1 MNQIL
6 DHSGPKKKKAP
17 SNSNNIY
24 SIVKVFAVMMII
36 FGVSLVASGSY
47 TFANNNKI
55 KNSMNAVAPEERPV
69 ITAVEIEG
77 TSQVKISVTHT
88 KVIEKV
94 AYRWDDLESTTQ
106 KAKNNQTE
114 MTIDNIGIPTGDHV
128 LTVEVWE
135 VANEGGN
142 KYTQEFNFSCENGN
156 DVIDPVIDIIIQG
169 TTVEIS
175 AEDET
180 ALQYVTYRIG
190 DGEEE
195 TLYPSDDNPTR
206 VATTFET
213 ELTETTDIV
222 VTAVDTSNNES
233 RMTRR
238 LVFYE
243 KPKISFSASADFS
256 QIIVDVSCPTPLTKL
271 DIVLN
276 GEQRTVN
283 IPNNATSHREEV
295 QVTKQGR
302 NDIKVTAYTMIEGEE
317 NSETAEGYVNYGG

>member
-17 SNSNNIY
+17 SNSNNIKG
-24 SIVKVFAVMMII
+24 IIKVFAVILII
-36 FGVSLVASGSY
+36 FGIALIGSGSY
-47 TFANNNKI
+47 TLAQNNNVK
-55 KNSMNAVAPEERPV
+55 KSMNVTPTTKEPE
-69 ITAVEIEG
+69 ISAVEEEG
-77 TSQVKISVTHT
+77 TSTVTISVNHD

-94 AYRWDDLESTTQ
+94 VYRWDELESTTQ
-106 KAKNNQTE
+106 KATNNQTS
-114 MTIDNIGIPTGDHV
+114 MIIGDIGIPTGDHV

-135 VANEGGN
+135 TANNGGN
-142 KYTQEFNFSCENGN
+142 KYTKTFNFSCEEGN
-156 DVIDPVIDIIIQG
+156 DVIDPVIDITFQG

-180 ALQYVTYRIG
+180 GLQYVTYRIG

-195 TLYPSDDNPTR
+195 TLYPTDDNPKR
-206 VATTFET
+206 VATTFEV
-213 ELTETTDIV
+213 EIAETTDLV

-233 RMTRR
+233 RKTQR

-243 KPKISFSASADFS
+243 KPKIAFSASADFS
-256 QIIVDVSCPTPLTKL
+256 QITVNVTCPTPLTKL

-276 GEQRTVN
+276 GEQRTINV
-283 IPNNATSHREEV
+283 PNNATEYTETV
-295 QVTKQGR
+295 QVTQQGR

-317 NSETAEGYVNYGG
+317 ISETSEGYVNYGG